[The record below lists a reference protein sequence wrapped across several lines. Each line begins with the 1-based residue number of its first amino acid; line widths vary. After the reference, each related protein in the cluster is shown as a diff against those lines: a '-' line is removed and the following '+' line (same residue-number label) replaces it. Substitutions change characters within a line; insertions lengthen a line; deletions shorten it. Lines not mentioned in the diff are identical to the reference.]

1 MDIRGVQYQ
10 THNASFPCWLLR
22 KRVEGS
28 NMKIRHD
35 DGWFSDNNDNL
46 IGAKVERLLRQG
58 LPSASTMG

>member
-1 MDIRGVQYQ
+1 
-10 THNASFPCWLLR
+10 
-22 KRVEGS
+22 
-28 NMKIRHD
+28 MKIRHD